1 MLFIFEE
8 RVGEGSR
15 KTRKTRKATIEL
27 PNMNETLIL
36 IHSGSALLDRKP
48 LFVAFGKPNGHLP
61 LFPPFF
67 GGRETFFELKQLESK
82 QHQQRTSLVAPP
94 ELVSSTGGLLE
105 KKDGDPG

>member
-1 MLFIFEE
+1 MLLIFEQ

-36 IHSGSALLDRKP
+36 IHSGSALLDWKP

-61 LFPPFF
+61 FLFFSV
-67 GGRETFFELKQLESK
+67 GVK
-82 QHQQRTSLVAPP
+82 
-94 ELVSSTGGLLE
+94 LVSSSKNSKASNTSNEQAWWHL
-105 KKDGDPG
+105 PS